1 VFQRKEGHSGM
12 GLVRLLQV
20 SDLHLGRPFGWLP
33 AERRQKRRDDQREA
47 LKRSIQEAIERA
59 VHAIVIPGD
68 LFDQEGVDADTLAFA
83 VEVFSLAG
91 CPPTFIAPGNHDPC
105 SPRSLFW
112 NPRLLKARGREWPE
126 HVHVFTEPRW
136 TSRVLADQVQVW
148 GRCDAPRTE
157 GDDRPLARERL
168 TDVPPQESKAVE
180 IAVFHGSREGHLPP
194 GQKTVAPFSDD
205 EVMQSPFT
213 YLAVGH
219 YHAPSRFTPTEG
231 PVAGVR
237 LAYAGSA
244 VALDTT
250 ELGVH
255 GALEVRIEYGHRQ
268 PFVEVEPVRLDARQ
282 VMDVSVDVTGC
293 SSAERV
299 DRRIARALDDASAG
313 EGDIVTVR
321 LTGRLARDV
330 RYEPARDLTRRVF
343 HLRPDRRRLRRDY
356 PLETLRSHAPTTTDE
371 RFARA
376 LLERLDASTDP
387 EERARLER
395 ALYYGLDAFH
405 LREVTPVHEELESE
419 AERRP

>member
-1 VFQRKEGHSGM
+1 M

-47 LKRSIQEAIERA
+47 LKRSIQEAIERG

-68 LFDQEGVDADTLAFA
+68 LFDQEGVDADTLAFT
-83 VEVFSLAG
+83 VDVFHLPG
-91 CPPTFIAPGNHDPC
+91 CPPTFIVPGNHDPC
-105 SPRSLFW
+105 SPKSLFW
-112 NPRLLKARGREWPE
+112 NPRLLKARGREWPD
-126 HVHVFTEPRW
+126 HVQVFTDPRW
-136 TSRVLADQVQVW
+136 TARRLVDGVRVW

-157 GDDRPLARERL
+157 GEDRPLAAERL
-168 TDVPPQESKAVE
+168 TDLPPLEPKAVE
-180 IAVFHGSREGHLPP
+180 IGVFHGSREGHLPP

-205 EVMQSPFT
+205 EVTHSPFT

-219 YHAPSRFTPTEG
+219 YHAASRLTASEG

-237 LAYAGSA
+237 LAYAGSG
-244 VALDTT
+244 VALDAT
-250 ELGVH
+250 EVGTH

-268 PFVEVEPVRLDARQ
+268 PFVEVEPIPLDSRQ
-282 VMDVSVDVTGC
+282 VIDVSVDVSGC

-299 DRRIARALDDASAG
+299 DRRITRALDEASAG
-313 EGDIVTVR
+313 ERDIVTVR
-321 LTGRLARDV
+321 LTGRLPRDV
-330 RYEPARDLTRRVF
+330 RYEAARELTSRVF
-343 HLRPDRRRLRRDY
+343 FLRIDRRGLRPDY

-376 LLERLDASTDP
+376 LLERLEASTDAQ
-387 EERARLER
+387 ERARLER

-419 AERRP
+419 AERHT

>member
-1 VFQRKEGHSGM
+1 M

-33 AERRQKRRDDQREA
+33 ADRRQKRRDDQREA
-47 LKRSIQEAIERA
+47 LKRGIQEAIERS

-83 VEVFSLAG
+83 VEVFHLPG
-91 CPPTFIAPGNHDPC
+91 CPPTFITPGNHDPC

-136 TSRVLADQVQVW
+136 TARVLTDDVRVW
-148 GRCDAPRTE
+148 GRCDAPRIE
-157 GDDRPLARERL
+157 GEDRPLARERL
-168 TDVPPQESKAVE
+168 SEVPAQESKAVE

-205 EVMQSPFT
+205 EVLQSPFT

-219 YHAPSRFTPTEG
+219 YHAASRLTASQG
-231 PVAGVR
+231 QVAGVR

-244 VALDTT
+244 IALDTT
-250 ELGVH
+250 ELGTH

-268 PFVEVEPVRLDARQ
+268 PFVEVEPVALDSRR
-282 VMDVSVDVTGC
+282 VIDVSVEVTGC
-293 SSAERV
+293 QSAERV
-299 DRRIARALDDASAG
+299 DRRIARALDDAAAG
-313 EGDIVTVR
+313 ERDLVTVR

-330 RYEPARDLTRRVF
+330 RYEPARELTSRVF
-343 HLRPDRRRLRRDY
+343 FLRIDRRGLRPDY
-356 PLETLRSHAPTTTDE
+356 PLETLRTHAPSTTDE
-371 RFARA
+371 RFAKA
-376 LLERLDASTDP
+376 LLERLAASTDA

-405 LREVTPVHEELESE
+405 LREVTPAHEDLECE
-419 AERRP
+419 AEPRG